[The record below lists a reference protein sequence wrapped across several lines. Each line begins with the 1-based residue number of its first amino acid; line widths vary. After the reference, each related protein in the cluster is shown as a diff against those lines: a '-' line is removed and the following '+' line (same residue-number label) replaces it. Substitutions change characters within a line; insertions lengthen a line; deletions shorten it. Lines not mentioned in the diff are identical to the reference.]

1 MDSVDL
7 ELQDGAGTL
16 QAPGNSPE
24 TMLEFLTDREIGVK
38 EIFEQPWPAM
48 LVFAGANMPAR
59 ENRAITFSRELFAE
73 GICNV
78 VVGDLQTNLIK
89 RLPAI

>member
-1 MDSVDL
+1 
-7 ELQDGAGTL
+7 
-16 QAPGNSPE
+16 
-24 TMLEFLTDREIGVK
+24 
-38 EIFEQPWPAM
+38 M

-89 RLPAI
+89 RLPAL